1 MKPDE
6 TTLLISQLLPC
17 LLLHNHSQLNQAPA
31 FTQWGWLLLWY
42 EEWMSPSKTWYTLCF
57 KKVFIFY

>member
-42 EEWMSPSKTWYTLCF
+42 
-57 KKVFIFY
+57 